1 LGVAREI
8 DGWDGDVMTSDLL
21 LEATPITGS
30 ALAPESLDTVRAL
43 CHDLRQPLAAIRLLA
58 ATECGDVR
66 RRLEGI
72 LDQAQWLTD
81 VVEGVIGD
89 AVEDHLESVDV
100 ADLVSHSVLR
110 ARLTVE
116 CQIGSSHTGNAV
128 AVAAPVA
135 LSRALNCL
143 LDNAV
148 RAAGPGGH
156 VTVEVTG
163 TAREIVI
170 RVIDDGPGLG
180 RVPAQS
186 SLGLTIT
193 RALVC
198 ACRGAFELKP
208 GAAGGVVAQIVVPRP
223 IYTAVA
229 S

>member
-1 LGVAREI
+1 
-8 DGWDGDVMTSDLL
+8 MTFDLL
-21 LEATPITGS
+21 PEATSIANS
-30 ALAPESLDTVRAL
+30 ALAPGSLDTVRAL

-58 ATECGDVR
+58 ATEGGAVR
-66 RRLEGI
+66 RRLDGI
-72 LDQAQWLTD
+72 LDQAQWLTE

-89 AVEDHLESVDV
+89 AVEDHLESVEV
-100 ADLVSHSVLR
+100 VDLVSHSVLR
-110 ARLTVE
+110 ARLTAE
-116 CQIGSSHTGNAV
+116 CHIVFSHTDNVV

-163 TAREIVI
+163 TAQEIVI
-170 RVIDDGPGLG
+170 RVIDDGLGLG
-180 RVPAQS
+180 RVLAQS
-186 SLGLTIT
+186 SLGLTIA

-208 GAAGGVVAQIVVPRP
+208 DAAGGVVAQIAVPRL
-223 IYTAVA
+223 IATAVA